1 MNYNKK
7 RMIVAL
13 HLTVSSVMLLS
24 GFTSPGTKMNT
35 AGDLRYAG
43 GEIAAQIGDSVA
55 DGTISMIKGTKQVS
69 QSVQTAGDVWKTEAV
84 RIEEM
89 IRAEEERAA
98 EEARIAE
105 EQAAQAAALEATQ
118 LEAANVMAG
127 EQELLAALIY
137 CEAGNQPYE
146 GQVAVG
152 AVVMSFFHSAYYAY
166 AGLPGLLTI
175 VNAISKDAPMSFIG
189 EALACVIAF
198 VITIVAIQIVGF
210 DDPVDEAEESEEETK
225 KITGTEMLSG
235 EKQEQKEQTAE
246 IKKIESPLAG
256 TVIPLSEV
264 HDEVFASEMMGK
276 GCAVIPEEGKVYAPF
291 DGKVVGLL
299 DSHHAVGMESTDGV
313 EILIHVGMDTVK
325 LNGRCFTI
333 HVEEGEQVKKGQL
346 LLEFDIPGIKEA
358 GYEVTTPIII
368 TNSDEFND
376 VEMKA
381 EGQVTVGV
389 ELLELS

>member
-1 MNYNKK
+1 MTNEAESSAKIVVIGVGGAGNNAVN
-7 RMIVAL
+7 RMVEETISGVEFVGVNTDKQAL
-13 HLTVSSVMLLS
+13 TLCKAPTVV
-24 GFTSPGTKMNT
+24 
-35 AGDLRYAG
+35 
-43 GEIAAQIGDSVA
+43 QIGEKL
-55 DGTISMIKGTKQVS
+55 TKGLG
-69 QSVQTAGDVWKTEAV
+69 AGAKPE
-84 RIEEM
+84 
-89 IRAEEERAA
+89 
-98 EEARIAE
+98 
-105 EQAAQAAALEATQ
+105 
-118 LEAANVMAG
+118 
-127 EQELLAALIY
+127 
-137 CEAGNQPYE
+137 
-146 GQVAVG
+146 
-152 AVVMSFFHSAYYAY
+152 
-166 AGLPGLLTI
+166 
-175 VNAISKDAPMSFIG
+175 IG
-189 EALACVIAF
+189 EKA
-198 VITIVAIQIVGF
+198 
-210 DDPVDEAEESEEETK
+210 AEESEEETK

-358 GYEVTTPIII
+358 GYEVTTPIVV